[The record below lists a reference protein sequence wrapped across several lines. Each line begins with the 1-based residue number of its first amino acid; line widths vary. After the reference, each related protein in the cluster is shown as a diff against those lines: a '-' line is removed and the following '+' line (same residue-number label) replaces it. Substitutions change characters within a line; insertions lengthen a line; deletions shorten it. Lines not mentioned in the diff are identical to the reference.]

1 MYISCAVVF
10 VIYNYL
16 CNLFVNWN
24 MYDSLR
30 LNYYDST
37 MFERVKLN
45 LCPPAPKQRVTKHLT

>member
-1 MYISCAVVF
+1 
-10 VIYNYL
+10 
-16 CNLFVNWN
+16 